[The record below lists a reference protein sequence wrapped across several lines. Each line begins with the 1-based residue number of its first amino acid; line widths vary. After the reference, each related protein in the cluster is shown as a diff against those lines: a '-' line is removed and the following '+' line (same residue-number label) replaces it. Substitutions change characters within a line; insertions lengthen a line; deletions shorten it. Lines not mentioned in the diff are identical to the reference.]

1 MNALI
6 LLFYRIVTFFTR
18 VPAKTRAHNTAVSV
32 PLLSD
37 YSADKSGFID
47 NQSALTD
54 IPYGKGTLS
63 ANGCGPIALYNALI
77 EMNYDSLALSSIIE
91 YLEKKG
97 AALYGKFGTSPYS
110 INRFLKSKG
119 FITKLYKGKKSIKL
133 NEFSD
138 KFEAFISL
146 IYNDSR
152 SLKKGLH
159 FICTVKTSDCLFTTH
174 NPFHT
179 ADSLYNALKLCS
191 DDEIL
196 HVCTIGI
203 KKNRN

>member
-18 VPAKTRAHNTAVSV
+18 VPAKTRALNTAALI
-32 PLLSD
+32 PLLGD

-47 NQSALTD
+47 NQSDLSNV
-54 IPYGKGTLS
+54 PYGKGTLS
-63 ANGCGPIALYNALI
+63 ANGCGPIALYNALL
-77 EMNYDSLALSSIIE
+77 EMNYERLSLSSVIE

-97 AALYGKFGTSPYS
+97 ATLYGKFGTSPYS
-110 INRFLKSKG
+110 INRFLRSKG
-119 FITKLYKGKKSIKL
+119 FSTKLYKGKSSNKL
-133 NEFSD
+133 NKFSD

-179 ADSLYNALKLCS
+179 ADSLYDALNLCS
-191 DDEIL
+191 NNEIS
-196 HVCTIGI
+196 HICTIGI
-203 KKNRN
+203 KKT